1 MPRSHG
7 TQTRVLV
14 NGSHLS
20 GSITGW
26 RFQHRRS
33 LQADVTVLTST
44 GNQFMPGQI
53 SGGLGIAGVW
63 NSTAADITDVLD
75 TAAGVAGGLLTTIFP
90 ETPAVGSLAFIGEGN
105 VSALDYPA
113 PVKDAVRVALEAT
126 PNDGVD
132 IAVTLHVLG
141 AETAD
146 GNGSSVDNA
155 ASSANGGVA
164 SLHVPAFTGLT
175 SIVVK
180 VQHSTD
186 NSAWSDLITFTTVTA
201 AESWERKTVTGTV
214 NRYTRALW
222 DVTGTGS
229 AEFAVAFARR

>member
-14 NGSHLS
+14 NSAHLS

-26 RFQHRRS
+26 RFEHRRN

-44 GNQFMPGQI
+44 GDQFMPGQI
-53 SGGLGIAGVW
+53 SGGLGIAGVFDSALGDIV
-63 NSTAADITDVLD
+63 NTFNTAN
-75 TAAGVAGGLLTTIFP
+75 AATNGLLTTMFP
-90 ETPAVGSLAFIGEGN
+90 ETPAVGSLAFFGEGN

-113 PVKDAVRVALEAT
+113 AVKDAIRVALEAT

-132 IAVTLHVLG
+132 MGPTLHVLG
-141 AETAD
+141 AEAAD
-146 GNGSSVDNA
+146 GNGSSVDNS
-155 ASSANGGVA
+155 ASSANGGAA
-164 SLHVPAFTGLT
+164 SLHVAAYTGFTN
-175 SIVVK
+175 VVFK

-201 AESWERKTVTGTV
+201 TTWERKTVTGTV
-214 NRYTRALW
+214 NRYVRAFW
-222 DVTGTGS
+222 DVTGSGS
-229 AEFAVAFARR
+229 ATFAMVFGRR